1 MPLRRGALPHRGTGD
16 AGHLCLPLHA
26 LPDFERIAFA
36 LQMPVKLDR
45 LAVEGEVLSVELP
58 TASGAVSDIR
68 HCPACLTRLY
78 GVSSAV
84 PGIAIMRAGTLDDSA
99 SLVPGL
105 HVFTSTKQPWIALPE
120 GVPAFAE
127 SPPARSV
134 AAVAGLSAG
143 AVRFLPPR
151 MFRSGDARWAAP
163 PGWTMPVFR

>member
-1 MPLRRGALPHRGTGD
+1 MAVTGGCRCGAVRYRIEAQAMPATYACHCTRCQTSSGS
-16 AGHLCLPLHA
+16 
-26 LPDFERIAFA
+26 AFA

-127 SPPARSV
+127 SPPPEVWRQLLA
-134 AAVAGLSAG
+134 
-143 AVRFLPPR
+143 
-151 MFRSGDARWAAP
+151 
-163 PGWTMPVFR
+163 